1 MSKGG
6 LVVAIGACLLA
17 CACACAACG
26 SSGAG
31 ASANDAGNGSTT
43 PPLDGSAGPTAE
55 GGVGDAS
62 LPPSDGGGVATSGD
76 GAAPGAI
83 EVDPSGT
90 YRITFQ
96 NPAWTFAGSLGA
108 AALGIQQTTG
118 VDGAG
123 AYHEVTFAFTDT
135 SAKSGSIR
143 LYDAKPAA
151 ILTETYVAAASNDG
165 TPFPTF
171 TSYPQLPY
179 HASYGDAEF
188 SPVSFGTLTADSPF
202 VFFDAN
208 ANAFI
213 LSAASNFMNASTA
226 QSSSTGALSSG
237 IDPAVTALPAGF
249 THSTVLVG
257 EPGINA
263 AYATW
268 GGVLTGLSGKTRV
281 ASDST
286 PYLERF
292 GYWTDNGAYYY
303 YNYDADAGYPGTLEG
318 VSAYF
323 TSIGVP
329 LAYMQIDSWWYPKGP
344 QQLWND
350 KADGLYT
357 YTADT
362 TVLPSGLGS
371 LQQALG
377 IPLITHARWIDTS
390 SPYRSQYT
398 MSNNVSTDPSYW
410 ASVADY
416 IAGSGVAVYE
426 QDWLNQAALP
436 VTTNLTDQE
445 AFMDDMAAAMAAK
458 GLDMQYCMPLPRHY
472 LQASKYA
479 NLTTTRVSVDRF
491 SSPRYVDFLYTSLL
505 TSSLGAW
512 PWSDT
517 FNSTEVDNLLLSTL
531 SAGMVGT
538 GDQTGTASAANLRQA
553 VRPDGVIV
561 KPDAPVAPLDATF
574 VNQASGVDT
583 PLVAATYTDFG
594 GGMRASY
601 VYAFNVGTSVT
612 ASFTPAALGYAGQAF
627 VFNYFQGTGALV
639 AASSPY
645 TQDLTN
651 GSSYY
656 VVVPLGPSNIA
667 LVGDAGKFV
676 SLGKKRITQ
685 LSDTGTL
692 TVGVAFAAGETSV
705 TLRGYAA
712 SQPTASARTGSVGA
726 LPWDAGTKLFTV
738 PVMPSGAAATITLQ

>member
-1 MSKGG
+1 MGTG
-6 LVVAIGACLLA
+6 VLVVAIGACLLA
-17 CACACAACG
+17 CAACG

-31 ASANDAGNGSTT
+31 AGANDAGASTT
-43 PPLDGSAGPTAE
+43 PPVDGSAGTIVD
-55 GGVGDAS
+55 GGAGDAS
-62 LPPSDGGGVATSGD
+62 LPPSDGGGVVTSGD
-76 GAAPGAI
+76 GAAPGAV

-96 NPAWTFAGSLGA
+96 TPAWTFAGSLGV

-118 VDGAG
+118 ADGVG
-123 AYHEVTFAFTDT
+123 SYQEVTFQFTDT
-135 SAKSGSIR
+135 SAKAGSIR
-143 LYDAKPAA
+143 VYDGKPAA
-151 ILTETYVAAASNDG
+151 ILTETYVAASTNDAA
-165 TPFPTF
+165 PFPTF
-171 TSYPQLPY
+171 TTYPQLPY
-179 HASYGDAEF
+179 HATYSDTEF
-188 SPVSFGTLTADSPF
+188 SPVSFATLTADSPF
-202 VFFDAN
+202 VFFDGN

-213 LSAASNFMNASTA
+213 LSAASDFMNASTA
-226 QSSSTGALSSG
+226 QASSNGALSSG
-237 IDPAVTALPAGF
+237 IDPAVASIPAGF
-249 THSTVLVG
+249 SHSTVLVA

-281 ASDST
+281 ANDSA

-303 YNYDADAGYPGTLEG
+303 YNYDADAGYPATLEG
-318 VSAYF
+318 VSSYF
-323 TSIGVP
+323 TSIGIP

-350 KADGLYT
+350 KADGQYT

-371 LQQALG
+371 LQQGLG

-398 MSNNVSTDPSYW
+398 MSNNVSIDPAYW
-410 ASVADY
+410 ASVAEY
-416 IAGSGVAVYE
+416 IASSGVTVYE

-436 VTTNLTDQE
+436 VTTNLTDQD
-445 AFMDDMAAAMAAK
+445 AFMDDMASAMAEK

-472 LQASKYA
+472 LQASKYG

-538 GDQTGTASAANLRQA
+538 GDQTGTASAANLLQT

-561 KPDAPVAPLDATF
+561 KPDAPIVPLDATF
-574 VNQASGVDT
+574 VSQASGVDT
-583 PLVAATYTDFG
+583 PLVAAAYTDFG

-601 VYAFNVGTSVT
+601 VYAFNVGTSVS
-612 ASFTPAALGYAGQAF
+612 ASFTPAALGYSGQVL
-627 VFNYFQGTGALV
+627 VFDYFQSTGALV
-639 AASSPY
+639 AASAAY

-656 VVVPLGPSNIA
+656 VVVPLGPSGIA
-667 LVGDAGKFV
+667 FAGDAGKFV

-692 TVGVAFAAGETSV
+692 SVSVAFAAGETSV
-705 TLRGYAA
+705 TLHGYAA
-712 SQPTASARTGSVGA
+712 SQPTASASAGSVGA
-726 LPWDAGTKLFTV
+726 VTWDAGTKMFAV
-738 PVMPSGAAATITLQ
+738 PVMPSGGVATIALQ